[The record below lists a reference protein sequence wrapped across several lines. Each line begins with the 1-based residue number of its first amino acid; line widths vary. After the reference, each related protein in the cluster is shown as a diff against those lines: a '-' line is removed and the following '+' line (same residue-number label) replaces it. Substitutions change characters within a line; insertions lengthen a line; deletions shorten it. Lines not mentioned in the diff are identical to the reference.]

1 MRSIFVR
8 EKPKYGRGIAIAAAV
23 IAGIAAVFF
32 LGVYL
37 VGLLP
42 QAVEPTA
49 VDESAESVPL
59 VDQERLDHVVF
70 AEEFPRLA
78 IPEASAIGASTHDFD
93 PDELGATRVDAYL
106 ATITIPSTERASTKV
121 IDRDVWIVKLSG
133 MAVPRSGSVATNP
146 DGSETLTFSTV
157 FIYVD
162 ALTGDVL
169 YGEWYE

>member
-8 EKPKYGRGIAIAAAV
+8 EKPKYGRGIAIALGV
-23 IAGIAAVFF
+23 VAGIAAVFA

-42 QAVEPTA
+42 EDVEPIV
-49 VDESAESVPL
+49 VDDSAISVPFA
-59 VDQERLDHVVF
+59 DQAQLDHVVF
-70 AEEFPRLA
+70 AEELPRLA
-78 IPEASAIGASTHDFD
+78 IPEASAIAAATKDFD
-93 PDELGATRVDAYL
+93 PNELGATSVDAYV
-106 ATITIPSTERASTKV
+106 AAITIPSTEQASTKI

-133 MAVPRSGSVATNP
+133 MTVPQSASVATNP
-146 DGSETLTFSTV
+146 DGTDAPTFSTV